1 VVVADGNKQFS
12 KQVGQYLSMAL
23 LLPVSTF
30 VGYAIGYLLDRL
42 FHTKF
47 LTIVFLILG
56 SAAGFVQLYRE
67 LSRDSND
74 GGT

>member
-1 VVVADGNKQFS
+1 MVVADRDNPPS
-12 KQVGQYLSMAL
+12 KQVGQYLSLAL

-42 FHTKF
+42 FHTRF

-56 SAAGFVQLYRE
+56 SAAGFVQLYRQ
-67 LSRDSND
+67 LSRDSSD
-74 GGT
+74 AGS

>member
-1 VVVADGNKQFS
+1 MADGNKQFS